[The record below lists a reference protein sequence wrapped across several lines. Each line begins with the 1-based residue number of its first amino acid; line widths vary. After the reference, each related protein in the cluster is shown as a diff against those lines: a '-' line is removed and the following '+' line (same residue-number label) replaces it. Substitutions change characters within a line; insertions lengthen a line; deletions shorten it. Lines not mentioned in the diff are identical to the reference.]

1 MTENN
6 THSKTVFTGH
16 SNVTFPSSA
25 VRNLNRWPN
34 PTKRIAVNAVD
45 YNYREYFAVK

>member
-16 SNVTFPSSA
+16 SHATFPSSA
-25 VRNLNRWPN
+25 VRNLNRWPD
-34 PTKRIAVNAVD
+34 PTK
-45 YNYREYFAVK
+45 KLL